1 MGDDFHLHCP
11 HLGDAD
17 KIRNSYHSW
26 LRSEFGISR
35 GESIIVY
42 QCFPFK
48 AQGTSRKVRCEEREE
63 LMDEGEIWEAL
74 CENQSKPGKN

>member
-1 MGDDFHLHCP
+1 M
-11 HLGDAD
+11 LG
-17 KIRNSYHSW
+17 SEEG
-26 LRSEFGISR
+26 EFGISR

-74 CENQSKPGKN
+74 CENQSKPGKNYLPGKEDQG